1 MFPNQQSRNWL
12 SIFDEM
18 INFIFIESPFVVSF
32 TVNRWGVMIFKKKVY
47 FLKLLLNDSWM
58 TWTILFLCALLTDI
72 NSLKSN
78 NSRIEWDLFRRFHDF
93 ADFLWCVKLWDE
105 VRDCGHMILIQYL
118 IFFKYLQCWY
128 LSSMLISIKV
138 TIELSICAKF
148 HIIFTDLF
156 YDK

>member
-1 MFPNQQSRNWL
+1 MKAL
-12 SIFDEM
+12 
-18 INFIFIESPFVVSF
+18 FVVSF

-78 NSRIEWDLFRRFHDF
+78 NSRIEWDSFRGFRDF

-105 VRDCGHMILIQYL
+105 VRDCGQMIAIL
-118 IFFKYLQCWY
+118 IFFLNVCSAGIHYRCWWVWKSLKIKIEPLWFILWQIVKGDPVISNIRTQYHTHSY
-128 LSSMLISIKV
+128 LSIMKKL
-138 TIELSICAKF
+138 
-148 HIIFTDLF
+148 
-156 YDK
+156 